1 VKYSAEDV
9 IDISRNIYKVIL
21 DDGQQIISEISKK
34 DRELLQ
40 KLDVELPIT

>member
-1 VKYSAEDV
+1 
-9 IDISRNIYKVIL
+9 VIL

-34 DRELLQ
+34 DRDLLQ